1 MGQLEDFHNYYK
13 DKWYL
18 REPDFQPEKIGECI
32 EDQYGEGAMVTEYR
46 ILTFMKGNNIFRTK
60 EDAIAAR
67 DKVRELLSSLC
78 TNMLPLSSRW
88 QAHNR

>member
-1 MGQLEDFHNYYK
+1 MQQLNDFHNYYK
-13 DKWYL
+13 DMWYL
-18 REPDFQPEKIGECI
+18 REPDFHPEKIGDYFMEN
-32 EDQYGEGAMVTEYR
+32 YGEGITITEHR
-46 ILTFMKGNNIFRTK
+46 MLTFMKGNNIFRTK

-67 DKVRELLSSLC
+67 DKVRGLLSSLC